1 MSLKYTPRALFL
13 LLFLLSFFLQ
23 AHNTLAGEKI
33 TVKEIL
39 SNPNKYDGQ
48 EVTIPGK
55 ATKIKPRTS
64 KKGNDYTTF
73 TLKDESGKGKNIF
86 TRGHP
91 LITEGQKVTVTGIYQ
106 KVKRVGRH
114 TVHNEVK
121 AWNINR

>member
-1 MSLKYTPRALFL
+1 MSLKYTLRALFL

-33 TVKEIL
+33 TIKEIL

-48 EVTIPGK
+48 EVTIQGK

-73 TLKDESGKGKNIF
+73 TLRDESGKSMNF
-86 TRGHP
+86 YTRGLP
-91 LITEGQKVTVTGIYQ
+91 LLAEGQKVTVTGIYE
-106 KVKRVGRH
+106 KVKRVGRQ
-114 TVHNEVK
+114 TFHNEVK
-121 AWNINR
+121 AWNIIR